1 MEYAKVHN
9 LAGEI
14 FVPKDS
20 AAYETLNKYFS
31 FGQIY
36 VFDSSHNLINC
47 NLESLGGECFQYIAD
62 DICNHFSVK
71 RPKLDP
77 KIAGTKVYDLIRDN
91 SSNISQ
97 ADTTAHYDYTIV
109 YPWVKYAKACVDENS
124 LKFMDC
130 VKNDKKV
137 RIVLLNLDSQEE

>member
-1 MEYAKVHN
+1 M
-9 LAGEI
+9 AGEI